1 MRRFTIV
8 LAVVLLASVTACGS
22 RDTGRYVAA
31 DPKATPTGSKEGRYL
46 KSAASLP
53 YTERHPADEELL
65 AFPPKW
71 CDELALGH
79 SVGYMFSLSGPD
91 LYPAGR
97 DWGMMQEDAN
107 ELLTIG
113 VTVYC
118 PEYREQVLKD
128 LRATGG
134 F

>member
-1 MRRFTIV
+1 MRRTTMLLTV
-8 LAVVLLASVTACGS
+8 ALLASLTACGS

-31 DPKATPTGSKEGRYL
+31 DPKATPTGTKEDRYL

-53 YTERHPADEELL
+53 YTEGHPTDEELL

-71 CDELALGH
+71 CADLALGH
-79 SVGYMFSLSGPD
+79 SVEYLFFNGPK
-91 LYPAGR
+91 LYPVGQ
-97 DWGMMQEDAN
+97 DWGMMQKDAN
-107 ELLTIG
+107 ELLIIG

-128 LRATGG
+128 LRSAGG
-134 F
+134 L